1 MTMLNRFR
9 FVLAAA
15 ALSALGACATTAPD
29 MTMNAQPMTQH
40 YLAQGLV
47 RVQSRFGFDETVA
60 RIRAD
65 VAAKGIREFAVVA
78 QSALAHDAGIELRPS
93 TLIIFGNPPLGTQ
106 FITSNPNSGL
116 DWPVRVLVYQ
126 DEAGVVWAAYNDFHY
141 LEHRHR
147 IGDRQAAFAMA
158 DHVIQSIL
166 DSVRAPA

>member
-1 MTMLNRFR
+1 
-9 FVLAAA
+9 
-15 ALSALGACATTAPD
+15 
-29 MTMNAQPMTQH
+29 MTQH

-78 QSALAHDAGIELRPS
+78 QSSLAHDAGIELRPS

-126 DEAGVVWAAYNDFHY
+126 DETGAVWTAYNDFHY

-147 IGDRQAAFAMA
+147 IADRRAAFAMA